1 MIAQTSS
8 MASASKFSARISRSS
23 SVRVAASLPKRN
35 EVSQAAGRAVLASLA
50 AAPLLVKPALAQEA
64 DAVDSAV
71 DNLTQVIKA
80 AGAGAKTAL
89 ELIGAGVKVAKEG
102 YDVAAPVI
110 KQGVDAVAPV
120 VSEAVKVTT
129 ETAAPLIQR
138 ATPVVKDTLD
148 SALKSTGVDV
158 NSLSKTTTVVTQTA
172 NEGVSVAKPFLSQA
186 ITFLTTTEPVVLA
199 EYGLGAVALYYLAP
213 ALLGG
218 FVGSLRGYAGE
229 VTAAQAL
236 DLLGSDGSTVLIDLR
251 TEKEK
256 EASGLAD
263 VPGGAKGKLLEVEYA
278 FTEDRKLRGQ
288 LRDPGAIEAQ
298 VTALQIA
305 ALKRLGRGSKVLL
318 LDRFGNVSKAVAKE
332 LARRGFG
339 RVFVVSGGFDGRG
352 GWVQSKLLVKPTAT
366 QFVSS
371 SPIPNLARTLSTRTE
386 STRGRKA
393 LPAPSK

>member
-1 MIAQTSS
+1 MRAQ
-8 MASASKFSARISRSS
+8 ASA
-23 SVRVAASLPKRN
+23 PKRN
-35 EVSQAAGRAVLASLA
+35 EAPVAAGRAMLVSLAS
-50 AAPLLVKPALAQEA
+50 APLLAGSALAQEG

-71 DNLTQVIKA
+71 DSLTTAIKA

-120 VSEAVKVTT
+120 VSEAYKVTA
-129 ETAAPLIQR
+129 ETAAPLLQR
-138 ATPVVKDTLD
+138 AAPVVQDTVQ
-148 SALKSTGVDV
+148 SAFKSTGVDV
-158 NSLSKTTTVVTQTA
+158 DSISKTTSVVTKTA
-172 NEGVSVAKPFLSQA
+172 EEGVTAAKPFLSQA
-186 ITFLTTTEPVVLA
+186 INFLTTTEPVLLA
-199 EYGLGAVALYYLAP
+199 EYGLGALALYYLTP

-218 FVGSLRGYAGE
+218 FVGSLRGFAGE

-236 DLLGSDGSTVLIDLR
+236 DLLASDGSAVLIDIR
-251 TEKEK
+251 TEREK

-263 VPGGAKGKLLEVEYA
+263 VPGGSKGKLLEVEFA

-305 ALKRLGRGSKVLL
+305 ALKRIGRGSKVIL

-332 LARRGFG
+332 LSRRGFG
-339 RVFVVSGGFDGRG
+339 RVFVVTGGFDGRA